1 MNIENFEL
9 LEELGRGGYG
19 IVYKAHDQALN
30 RIVAVKVL
38 HPLLLMD
45 EDLISKF
52 KTEAQIA
59 AKLEHPNLVQIF
71 EFAENDG
78 RAYFVMSYMS
88 GGSLKSLLIK
98 NGGLPIDRALDI
110 LEEIG
115 KGLSYAHSLNI
126 VHRDLKPGNI
136 LFDDKGIGHVS
147 DLGLAKIIQTDGSI
161 SMSGPGVIG
170 GTPSYMAPEV
180 WRGKEASPATDVYS
194 LACIFVEMISGRPLF
209 TGNSIPE
216 IMLKHFEPVKL
227 PPQLPPEW
235 KEILNKAIEKD
246 SEDRYQKVDD
256 FVSDLRKTQVNLLS
270 NSADEKPVLQS
281 EALVNENS
289 KINYTSQ
296 NIKKQNQTQDSGNRN
311 EDNFISIPKSKSGF
325 FYLIFSLLSISAMYG
340 FYQLGRN
347 ASRPIPPDSPSR
359 VSQIITS
366 PTNVPGL
373 STVTESPVPTET
385 LNPTE
390 TASPTE
396 TTSPAETSVPVLGSS
411 KIRAKDGAEM
421 LYIPEGK
428 FEMGSDSGQEDEKP
442 VRNIFLDG
450 YWIDKYEVTNGL
462 YQKCVSEGVCKEP
475 SQFDSNTRVSYYSN
489 PVYNNYP
496 VIFVDWNQANTYCQW
511 AGGALPTEAQWE
523 KAARGTNGGEYPWGN
538 ARPNRPFGSFV
549 DPNMRDTS
557 EVGLYPDGAS
567 FYGTMD
573 MAGNVWEWVGDWY
586 KAYYD
591 PDETENPQG
600 PENGEYRIRRGGAWY
615 SGSIY
620 LRSAYRYNY
629 AYPNEVD
636 RGTGFRCVVPG
647 E

>member
-30 RIVAVKVL
+30 RIVAVKIL

-88 GGSLKSLLIK
+88 GGSLKDLLVK
-98 NGGLPIDRALDI
+98 NGAFPIDRALDI
-110 LEEIG
+110 LEQIG

-136 LFDDKGIGHVS
+136 LFDDKGIAHVS
-147 DLGLAKIIQTDGSI
+147 DLGLAKIIQNDGSI
-161 SMSGPGVIG
+161 SMTGPGAIG
-170 GTPSYMAPEV
+170 GTPSYMAPEI
-180 WRGKEASPATDVYS
+180 WRTKEPTPATDVYS
-194 LACIFVEMISGRPLF
+194 LACILVEMISGGPLF
-209 TGNSIPE
+209 TGGSIPE
-216 IMLKHFEPVKL
+216 IMLKHFEPLQL
-227 PPQLPPEW
+227 PPQVPTEW
-235 KEILNKAIEKD
+235 EAILSKALEKD
-246 SEDRYQKVDD
+246 PEDRYQKVDD
-256 FVSDLRKTQVNLLS
+256 FVSDLRNAQTKTLS
-270 NSADEKPVLQS
+270 NSVEDKSMLWS
-281 EALVNENS
+281 EISINGSSNSKDKSQNLKKENRAQAPGKRNEN
-289 KINYTSQ
+289 K
-296 NIKKQNQTQDSGNRN
+296 
-311 EDNFISIPKSKSGF
+311 FISIPKSRIGF
-325 FYLIFSLLSISAMYG
+325 FYLALLLLLIPLMYG
-340 FYQLGRN
+340 FYQLGRS
-347 ASRPIPPDSPSR
+347 ASRPTPLNPPPR
-359 VSQIITS
+359 LSQIITT
-366 PTNVPGL
+366 PTSAPGL
-373 STVTESPVPTET
+373 STVTESPEPTET
-385 LNPTE
+385 VNPTE

-396 TTSPAETSVPVLGSS
+396 TMNPTETSVPSLGSS
-411 KIRAKDGAEM
+411 KVREKDGAEM
-421 LYIPEGK
+421 LYIPEGE
-428 FEMGSDSGQEDEKP
+428 FEMGSNSGQEDEKP

-538 ARPNRPFGSFV
+538 ARPNRPFGNFV

-557 EVGLYPDGAS
+557 EVGLYPAGAS
-567 FYGTMD
+567 FYGVMD

-586 KAYYD
+586 RPYYD
-591 PDETENPQG
+591 PDLTENPQG

-615 SGSIY
+615 SESIY